1 MSPRI
6 VYLFLAWL
14 LAAPARGQDL
24 REVQRSIAS
33 NNWSA
38 ARDLIDRYLE
48 NSPGR
53 EEAGAWFYKG
63 KIYTALSK
71 KATPADKLKLQQEA
85 LRSFQSYQ
93 EMDSLNAMMELDGNA
108 ALFEIYDGSYN
119 EGIIQYNKKDYGQ
132 ALLYFKNALDAKDYI
147 YGKGFSLNGFS
158 FPRLDTQLVNLA
170 ARSAWYA
177 KKEEEAAGYLEMLAS
192 AGLKA
197 PEYRQVYG
205 LLAEHYCRKGDRERW
220 SQYLARGRE
229 LYAARE
235 AYWSYVEG
243 RCLSAGIY
251 ELEQGGQSA
260 AHEQLPGKYE
270 ELYTH
275 ARKSYDL
282 YSKQTALE
290 PLDKE
295 AYRGVLQQLIA
306 YYKWKK
312 DGDKAAH
319 YQEKLK
325 GL

>member
-1 MSPRI
+1 MSRI
-6 VYLFLAWL
+6 IYLFLALL
-14 LAAPARGQDL
+14 LAVPALAQDL

-38 ARDLIDRYLE
+38 AKSLIDRYLE

-63 KIYTALSK
+63 KIYMALSK
-71 KATPADKLKLQQEA
+71 KAAPAEKLQLQQEA
-85 LRSFQSYQ
+85 LKSFQSYQ
-93 EMDSLNAMMELDGNA
+93 KMDTLNAMMELDGNA

-119 EGIIQYNKKDYGQ
+119 EGINHYNKKDYGQ

-147 YGKGFSLNGFS
+147 YGKGFTMNGFS
-158 FPRLDTQLVNLA
+158 FARLDTQLVNLA

-177 KKEEEAAGYLEMLAS
+177 KKEEDAATYLELLSSAS
-192 AGLKA
+192 LKS

-205 LLAEHYCRKGDRERW
+205 LLAEHYCQKGNKEKW
-220 SQYLARGRE
+220 TECLAKGRE
-229 LYAARE
+229 LYASRE
-235 AYWSYVEG
+235 AYWNYIEG

-251 ELEQGGQSA
+251 ELEQGNSA
-260 AHEQLPGKYE
+260 NAQELSAKYE

-282 YSKQTALE
+282 YSRQTSLE
-290 PLDKE
+290 PMDKE
-295 AYRGVLQQLIA
+295 AYRGTLQQLIA
-306 YYKWKK
+306 YYRWKEE
-312 DGDKAAH
+312 GDKAAL
-319 YQEKLK
+319 YEAKLK

>member
-14 LAAPARGQDL
+14 LAVPAHAQDL

-38 ARDLIDRYLE
+38 AKDLIDRYLDK
-48 NSPGR
+48 SPGR
-53 EEAGAWFYKG
+53 EEAGAWYYKG

-71 KATPADKLKLQQEA
+71 KATPADKLQLQQEA

-93 EMDSLNAMMELDGNA
+93 KMDSLNAMMELDGNA

-119 EGIIQYNKKDYGQ
+119 EGINHYNKKDYGQ

-147 YGKGFSLNGFS
+147 YGKGFSMNGFS

-177 KKEEEAAGYLEMLAS
+177 KKDEEAAGYLEMLAS
-192 AGLKA
+192 AGLKS

-205 LLAEHYCRKGDRERW
+205 LLAEHYCRKGDKERW
-220 SQYLARGRE
+220 GQYLTKGRE
-229 LYAARE
+229 LYSTRE
-235 AYWSYVEG
+235 AYWNYIEG

-251 ELEQGGQSA
+251 ELEQGGQSISQ
-260 AHEQLPGKYE
+260 EQLSGKYE
-270 ELYTH
+270 DLYTL
-275 ARKSYDL
+275 ARKSYDI
-282 YSKQTALE
+282 YSKQTSLE
-290 PLDKE
+290 PIDKE

-306 YYKWKK
+306 YYQWKK
-312 DGDKAAH
+312 DEDKAAH
-319 YQEKLK
+319 YQGKLK

>member
-14 LAAPARGQDL
+14 LAAPAQAQDL
-24 REVQRSIAS
+24 RQVQRSIAS
-33 NNWSA
+33 NNWTEA
-38 ARDLIDRYLE
+38 QELIDSYLE
-48 NSPGR
+48 NSLGR
-53 EEAGAWFYKG
+53 EEAGAWYYKG
-63 KIYTALSK
+63 KIYIALSK
-71 KATPADKLKLQQEA
+71 KANPADKLQLQQVA
-85 LRSFQSYQ
+85 LRSFQAYQ
-93 EMDSLNAMMELDGNA
+93 RMDSLNAMMELDGNA
-108 ALFEIYDGSYN
+108 ALFEIYDGCYN
-119 EGIIQYNKKDYGQ
+119 EGIVHYNKKDYGQ

-192 AGLKA
+192 ARLKS

-205 LLAEHYCRKGDRERW
+205 LLAEHYCRKDKEKW
-220 SQYLARGRE
+220 AQYLARGRE

-235 AYWSYVEG
+235 AYWSYIEG

-251 ELEQGGQSA
+251 ELEQAGQSA
-260 AHEQLPGKYE
+260 AQEQLPGKYE

-282 YSKQTALE
+282 YSKHTSLE

-306 YYKWKK
+306 YHKWKK
-312 DGDKAAH
+312 EGDKAAH